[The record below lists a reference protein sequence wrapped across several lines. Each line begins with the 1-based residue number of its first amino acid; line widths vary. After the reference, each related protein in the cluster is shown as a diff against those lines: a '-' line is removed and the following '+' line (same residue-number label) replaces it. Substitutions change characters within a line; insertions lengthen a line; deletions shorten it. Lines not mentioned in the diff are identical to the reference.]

1 MSDAASVSALAERV
15 REARRAWV
23 QLTPRQAVCV
33 ERPGWAARAEMAGLR
48 GVALVQHVLRTRVV
62 GWRGFVES
70 DAHPAGGAEAVPF
83 DADLW
88 CLLAD
93 DQEAWIVTVMDA
105 LRGVQDAHDKA
116 VEAASGN

>member
-23 QLTPRQAVCV
+23 QLTPRLSVCV

-48 GVALVQHVLRTRVV
+48 GVALVQHVLRTQVV
-62 GWRGFVES
+62 DWRGFVES
-70 DAHPAGGAEAVPF
+70 DADPAAGAEPMPF
-83 DADLW
+83 DVNLW
-88 CLLAD
+88 SLLVD
-93 DQEAWIVTVMDA
+93 DQEAWIVAVMDA

-116 VEAASGN
+116 AEAASGN